1 MNTKHIP
8 NLELCQELDRL
19 CKENNITPPETE
31 FYWDA
36 VAGGSIEIVK
46 APSTS
51 SNITNKE
58 RCHDELSNISI
69 PAPLVSEQGEWLGK
83 VSGKDFLN
91 SYLEVMDLF
100 IFQIDKVQMSHNLMT
115 DPDIGIS
122 MINYLIAEEIIT
134 TL

>member
-1 MNTKHIP
+1 MNKKHVP
-8 NLELCQELDRL
+8 SLELCQELDRL
-19 CKENNITPPETE
+19 CKENNITLPETE

-46 APSTS
+46 APSAS

-69 PAPLVSEQGEWLGK
+69 PAPLVSEQGEWL
-83 VSGKDFLN
+83 KDL
-91 SYLEVMDLF
+91 
-100 IFQIDKVQMSHNLMT
+100 
-115 DPDIGIS
+115 DIGYDLPWYDGENWSWSTMDEDECCIDTEPNARQK
-122 MINYLIAEEIIT
+122 MINYLIAEGIIT

>member
-1 MNTKHIP
+1 MNKKHVP
-8 NLELCQELDRL
+8 SLELCQEFDTL
-19 CKENNITPPETE
+19 CKEKGIVVPETE
-31 FYWDA
+31 FYWQTGKPL
-36 VAGGSIEIVK
+36 AGSNLEV
-46 APSTS
+46 TS
-51 SNITNKE
+51 LFTKDSGQAFVPE
-58 RCHDELSNISI
+58 ELI

-122 MINYLIAEEIIT
+122 MINYLLAEGIIT
-134 TL
+134 KL

>member
-1 MNTKHIP
+1 MNQKHVPSI
-8 NLELCQELDRL
+8 ELCQQFVDL
-19 CKENNITPPETE
+19 CSKNNITIPETE
-31 FYWDA
+31 YQWQI
-36 VAGGSIEIVK
+36 GGKLSGETTATLV
-46 APSTS
+46 P
-51 SNITNKE
+51 TN
-58 RCHDELSNISI
+58 RPPTYGSADSAWRFI

-122 MINYLIAEEIIT
+122 MINYLLAEGIIT
-134 TL
+134 NL